1 MERPISMDAEAIRD
15 EKVKVL
21 RCIPPIVSKDAL
33 LGQYGK
39 SEDGTKPGY
48 LEDDTLKN
56 KKSVTPTFATL
67 VAWVNNERWHGMLA
81 CVILQSGYS
90 IFRVFIYFYSMEW

>member
-21 RCIPPIVSKDAL
+21 RCIPPIVSQDVL

-39 SEDGTKPGY
+39 SEDGTKPAY
-48 LEDDTLKN
+48 LEDDTLSN
-56 KKSVTPTFATL
+56 KQSVTPTFATL
-67 VAWVNNERWHGMLA
+67 VAWINNERWQGWLVSF
-81 CVILQSGYS
+81 CFSL
-90 IFRVFIYFYSMEW
+90 FCLNERFCD